1 MKKKNKKGETII
13 DNLFRLDGIAES
25 DDGGLELKHTEIL
38 YSSDED
44 YKMGNAV
51 KGSGLYE
58 LNKLM
63 KELRDSID
71 KMNEDNEGV
80 D

>member
-1 MKKKNKKGETII
+1 MKKRNKKGETII
-13 DNLFRLDGIAES
+13 DNPFRLDGITKSE
-25 DDGGLELKHTEIL
+25 DGTLELKHTHVL
-38 YSSDED
+38 YSTSED
-44 YKMGNAV
+44 YNMGNAV
-51 KGSGLYE
+51 KGSGIYE

-71 KMNEDNEGV
+71 KMNEEDEGV